1 MVGEAFAA
9 AVALDPEAPTDDV
22 SLRELQDGVRDL
34 LGGLSRPRS
43 LLVVDRFGDQL
54 TPSRRRTALAALA
67 TGRPG
72 DPLRVTWEQVLA
84 AAGR

>member
-1 MVGEAFAA
+1 M
-9 AVALDPEAPTDDV
+9 
-22 SLRELQDGVRDL
+22 
-34 LGGLSRPRS
+34 SRPRS
-43 LLVVDRFGDQL
+43 RVVLDRFGDEL
-54 TPSRRRTALAALA
+54 APPARRTALAALA